1 MTTLVAFQPNPNSA
15 PPFQATIT
23 MDGSSYNLT
32 TLGTLKRGGYY
43 VNSAAQEGTVEG
55 MGALVGSPPAA
66 NIYLAPGVFQT
77 STILYR
83 PSTGNFEINP

>member
-23 MDGSSYNLT
+23 MDGGSYSLT
-32 TLGTLKRGGYY
+32 TLWNLYRGGYY
-43 VNSAAQEGTVEG
+43 VNIAAQDGTVEW

-66 NIYLAPGVFQT
+66 NIYMAPGVFQT

-83 PSTGNFEINP
+83 ASTGNFEINP